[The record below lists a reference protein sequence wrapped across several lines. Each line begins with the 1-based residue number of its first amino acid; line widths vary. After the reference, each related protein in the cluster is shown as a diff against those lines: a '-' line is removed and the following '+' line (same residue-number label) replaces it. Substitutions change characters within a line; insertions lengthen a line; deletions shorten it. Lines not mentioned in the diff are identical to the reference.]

1 MFACDQGLMP
11 KHVRCRIKEVESK
24 KKQTMSDRHATDV
37 MSVKGK
43 CSDRNK
49 KTGDNLEMVG
59 FSF

>member
-1 MFACDQGLMP
+1 MFAYDQDLMP

-24 KKQTMSDRHATDV
+24 KIPMSGRHATDV

-49 KTGDNLEMVG
+49 KTGDHLEMVG